1 MKGEWNMSISVLE
14 KSANGV
20 TLVPIEAKAYDERTI
35 WVDGDVN
42 GESCSSFVKQ
52 IIELNRKD
60 KYAPIKVMISS
71 PGGAVIYGLAMYD
84 AIVSSLAPVETYCV
98 GTAYS
103 MGAVLFAAGK
113 KRYMLEHSKVM
124 LHEPLISEGA
134 GGSASSVRSM
144 SDSLQ
149 KTKKEIN
156 NILCKHTGRTMK
168 EMEKATSYDHYFTAE
183 EAIKFGLADEVVG
196 VEQMM

>member
-1 MKGEWNMSISVLE
+1 MSISVLE